1 MKKRSLTARDEREKN
16 KFMQE
21 LLNLVEKTLDEK
33 LAENITVIDMKG
45 ISPFTDHFVICT
57 AMNPRHANALAEDL
71 MKEAEKNGF
80 HVRQREGAE
89 GSSWILVDL
98 YDCIVHIFTEQARQ
112 QYRLE
117 QLWGDRPMEVYE
129 GKKKDEV
136 QP

>member
-1 MKKRSLTARDEREKN
+1 
-16 KFMQE
+16 MQE

-45 ISPFTDHFVICT
+45 VSPFTDHFVICT
-57 AMNPRHANALAEDL
+57 AMNSRHANALAEDL